1 MLNLENLLQIICQNL
16 QIAQPQYTLAK
27 EKYEEIQRKLQRVG
41 SPFSTY
47 NLEIF
52 PQGSFAIQTTVKPLS
67 REEYDVDLVC
77 LLKDGATAS
86 INPMNL
92 LTELKSFL
100 VKLYGTSNVELKKR
114 CVCVNFSRQFH
125 LDILPAIPDPL
136 CAGDNLLIPDREI
149 KAWTSSNPRGYRKWF
164 LKQCE
169 RRVLTSSKNES
180 LPRRPSVYTQ
190 SPLQNTV
197 QLFKRWRDIAFK
209 GMNENWQ
216 PRSIVLTTLLANAY
230 QGENTILTTFSS
242 ALNDIKQK
250 IDSHT
255 SPLAVLNPLDSNECF
270 SEKWYEDQEGYFHFR
285 SQLAA
290 LVQDFTSL
298 QNATSLTDKKEI
310 LSRLFGES
318 IVNKA
323 LTTVA
328 KGIASPETARNL
340 RVTNTG
346 ELTTAMANTLAVPK
360 HTFYGN

>member
-1 MLNLENLLQIICQNL
+1 MLNLENLLHTICQNL
-16 QIAQPQYTLAK
+16 QIAQPQYTLAR
-27 EKYEEIQRKLQRVG
+27 EKYEEIQRELQRVG

-77 LLKDGATAS
+77 LLKDGATIS
-86 INPMNL
+86 LDPMNL
-92 LTELKSFL
+92 LIELKSFL
-100 VKLYGTSNVELKKR
+100 IKLYGINNVELKKR

-125 LDILPAIPDPL
+125 LDILPAIPDRL
-136 CAGDNLLIPDREI
+136 RGEDNLLIPDREI
-149 KAWTSSNPRGYRKWF
+149 KTWISSNPRGYRKWF
-164 LKQCE
+164 LERCE
-169 RRVLTSSKNES
+169 RRVLTSSKNEP
-180 LPRRPSVYTQ
+180 LPKRPSAYTQ

-197 QLFKRWRDIAFK
+197 QLFKRWRDVAFK

-230 QGENTILTTFSS
+230 QGENTILTAFSS

-250 IDSHT
+250 VDSHT
-255 SPLAVLNPLDSNECF
+255 SPLAVLNPLDSQECF
-270 SEKWYEDQEGYFHFR
+270 SEKWYEDPEGYFHFR
-285 SQLAA
+285 SQIAA
-290 LVQDFTSL
+290 LAQDFISLQKTTSL
-298 QNATSLTDKKEI
+298 SNQKMI
-310 LSRLFGES
+310 LSRLFGEP
-318 IVNKA
+318 IVNQA

-328 KGIASPETARNL
+328 KAIASPETAKNL

-346 ELTTAMANTLAVPK
+346 KLTTAMANTLAVPK